1 MLTHLFLDSLD
12 GQRTVWTTRIIENSA
27 IAQNQWPRG
36 ALGVNVAGS
45 VDIFGQARPALP
57 VPSIQPPTCHRRASL
72 AMSCQGAALRPGRA
86 NGAPGSANRIL
97 PSPRVR
103 PRRQS
108 LEQGCDPTLPALAE
122 SGLGDAAVGKQDMS
136 SAVPRVSRLSLLS
149 VLSQRLSTSASWE
162 SEPSFSGMGPQMST
176 MLESRQPLFAQVAT

>member
-27 IAQNQWPRG
+27 IARNQWPRG

-45 VDIFGQARPALP
+45 VDISGQARPAVP

-72 AMSCQGAALRPGRA
+72 AMSCQGAALGPGRA

-122 SGLGDAAVGKQDMS
+122 SGLGEGSKTCRLLS
-136 SAVPRVSRLSLLS
+136 HVSRASPSSPFSLRGSRRVPLGS
-149 VLSQRLSTSASWE
+149 PNPVSAGWA
-162 SEPSFSGMGPQMST
+162 
-176 MLESRQPLFAQVAT
+176 RK

>member
-12 GQRTVWTTRIIENSA
+12 GQRTVWTRRIIENSA

-36 ALGVNVAGS
+36 TLGVNVAGS

-72 AMSCQGAALRPGRA
+72 AMSCQGAALGPGRA

-122 SGLGDAAVGKQDMS
+122 SGLGDAVVGKQDMS
-136 SAVPRVSRLSLLS
+136 SAVPRVSRLSIPFSIPS
-149 VLSQRLSTSASWE
+149 VLSQRFSTTAS
-162 SEPSFSGMGPQMST
+162 
-176 MLESRQPLFAQVAT
+176 